1 MIFNEF
7 RYRLSPLHHAIIQGN
22 STACKILLNCGGNS
36 EKGQEPIDVQKCSP
50 LHYCAMYDK
59 EELLVQLLQNG
70 SNKYALN
77 IDKRTVL
84 HEACLSGSL
93 KIVKHLLQ
101 SDSENDIKIIDDTRE
116 NMRDNVT
123 TADYVNMK
131 DDEGDTP
138 LMMAIESGSKEIV
151 KILLELKA
159 DPCIPNEAQAYPM
172 HIAAKEGAVDIMK
185 LLIKASDYDPQIF
198 ITVIIEIFIF

>member
-1 MIFNEF
+1 M
-7 RYRLSPLHHAIIQGN
+7 
-22 STACKILLNCGGNS
+22 NCGGNS

-50 LHYCAMYDK
+50 LHYCAMYNK

-123 TADYVNMK
+123 TADYINMK

-198 ITVIIEIFIF
+198 ITVVIEIFIF

>member
-1 MIFNEF
+1 M
-7 RYRLSPLHHAIIQGN
+7 
-22 STACKILLNCGGNS
+22 NCGGNS

-101 SDSENDIKIIDDTRE
+101 SDPENGI
-116 NMRDNVT
+116 NMRDNIT

-198 ITVIIEIFIF
+198 ITVVIEIFIF